1 MIYHIIIY
9 NELLTTEIL
18 NVKYSEQQMH
28 TSLRILSF
36 KLVKKNVMLLAHFWK
51 PWKNCSTAE
60 LNAVLKYIDW

>member
-1 MIYHIIIY
+1 MIHHIIIY

-36 KLVKKNVMLLAHFWK
+36 KLVKKNVMLLAHF
-51 PWKNCSTAE
+51 
-60 LNAVLKYIDW
+60 